1 MAYVALI
8 TWFVTILPGLYM
20 LAVWLIEND
29 VTDRNTAAS
38 RLPTPVIFT
47 HLLLAVT
54 GLGVWVSYLLF
65 GHKVLAWTAFSILGV
80 IALLG
85 AAMFAR
91 WIPVYREPDVPGAA
105 RVLYPGQAAPP
116 EGSFPVVVVLGHG
129 LLAVSTAVLVLLT
142 ALGVNLHV

>member
-29 VTDRNTAAS
+29 ATDRNAAAS
-38 RLPTPVIFT
+38 RLPAPVIFT

-54 GLGVWVSYLLF
+54 GLGVWVSYLLL
-65 GHKVLAWTAFSILGV
+65 GHKVLAWTAFSILGI
-80 IALLG
+80 IAVLG

-105 RVLYPGQAAPP
+105 GVLYPAQAAPP
-116 EGSFPVVVVLGHG
+116 EGSFPVVVVFGHG

>member
-1 MAYVALI
+1 LI

-29 VTDRNTAAS
+29 VTDRNTPAS
-38 RLPTPVIFT
+38 RLPTPIIFT

-54 GLGVWVSYLLF
+54 GLGVWVTYLLF
-65 GHKVLAWTAFSILGV
+65 GHRILAWAAVSILGI

-85 AAMFAR
+85 AAMFLR
-91 WIPVYREPDVPGAA
+91 WIPVYREPPVPAA
-105 RVLYPGQAAPP
+105 AQVLSAGQAGPP
-116 EGSFPVVVVLGHG
+116 EGSFPVVLVFGHG

>member
-1 MAYVALI
+1 VAYVALV

-29 VTDRNTAAS
+29 VTDRTAAAS

-54 GLGVWVSYLLF
+54 GLVVWVAYLLL
-65 GHKVLAWTAFSILGV
+65 GHKILAWAAVSILGI

-85 AAMFAR
+85 ATMFAR
-91 WIPVYREPDVPGAA
+91 WIPVYREPVVPGAA
-105 RVLYPGQAAPP
+105 QVLPAGQTAPP
-116 EGSFPVVVVLGHG
+116 EGSFPVVLVFGHG

-142 ALGVNLHV
+142 ALGVQLHV